1 MPMKIW
7 LARPKFFGLE
17 KQYLQEAIES
27 NWIASVGGKKPEFKE
42 DLARFLNFEGSI
54 NLLNSGTSALHT
66 SLMMANIGQGDYV
79 LCSTL
84 TFVASAN
91 AIRYVHAEP
100 IFIDSDLESWNM
112 CPVLLEK
119 AIVDLHSKNIF
130 PKAVMLVH
138 VCGIPAK
145 VKEIVAICRK
155 HNILLIEDAAG
166 ALGSSVDDKKL
177 GTFGDYGIISLNGNK
192 VVTGASGGILLSQKK
207 EKEADIENLITQ
219 AKSSENPYEHKIIG
233 YNYAMTNVSA
243 SIARAQLEFVDTI
256 LEEKKALSDRYKA
269 SLGDSFFIQLEKGM
283 IQNHWLSTILFKDE
297 AHKNKVFLRLKE
309 ERIETRL
316 MWKPMHLQE
325 LYNDCKAY
333 LNGGSELLFKRSLC
347 LPSDINMLEEEQRLV
362 IKILLEE
369 V

>member
-1 MPMKIW
+1 MSMKIW

-27 NWIASVGGKKPEFKE
+27 NWIASVGGKKSDFKE

-66 SLMMANIGQGDYV
+66 SLIMANIGLGDYV

-91 AIRYVHAEP
+91 AIRYVNAEP
-100 IFIDSDLESWNM
+100 IFIDSDLDSWNM
-112 CPVLLEK
+112 CPVLLEN
-119 AIVDLHSKNIF
+119 AIIDLHSKNIF

-145 VKEIVAICRK
+145 VKEVLAICRK
-155 HNILLIEDAAG
+155 YNILLIEDAAG
-166 ALGSSVDDKKL
+166 ALGSSVENKKL
-177 GTFGDYGIISLNGNK
+177 GTYGDFGIISLNGNK

-207 EKEADIENLITQ
+207 ENESKIENLITQ
-219 AKSSENPYEHKIIG
+219 AKSNENPYEHKIVG
-233 YNYAMTNVSA
+233 YNYAMTNVSVA
-243 SIARAQLEFVDTI
+243 IARAQLVFVDTI
-256 LEEKKALSDRYKA
+256 LEEKKALYDRYKVALGA
-269 SLGDSFFIQLEKGM
+269 SSFIQLKAEM
-283 IQNHWLSTILFKDE
+283 IQNHWISTVLFKE
-297 AHKNKVFLRLKE
+297 EEEKNKVFFRLKE
-309 ERIETRL
+309 EGIESRF

-325 LYNDCKAY
+325 LYSN
-333 LNGGSELLFKRSLC
+333 LNGTAELLFKQSLC
-347 LPSDINMLEEEQRLV
+347 LPSDINMTEEEQSEV
-362 IKILLEE
+362 IKMLLET